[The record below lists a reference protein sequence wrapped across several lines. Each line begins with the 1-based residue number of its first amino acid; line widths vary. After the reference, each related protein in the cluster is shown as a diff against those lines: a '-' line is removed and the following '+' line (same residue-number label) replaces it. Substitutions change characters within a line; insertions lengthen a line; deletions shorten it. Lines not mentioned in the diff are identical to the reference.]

1 MSAVLNLVG
10 IQKKDDFL
18 YGLPVAMRYCRE
30 ERDGGLTYGNFRRFT
45 GSLNWQT
52 FADIKVSLEKEV
64 YFRCREV
71 AKITEMKDPRK
82 ETCAWGNS
90 ERVSKVV
97 AKLMYLCNDI
107 AISTALGQGNIII
120 LNSKFYDLLYMLT
133 LSFADAPFISV
144 LNSDNGNLSICGR
157 DAFKLDFE
165 DNSNYPE
172 ALIAYHSNQPSSNG
186 VILGV
191 NLEDNTYTI
200 CSDIQGTE
208 NFYRLLRIK
217 EYL

>member
-1 MSAVLNLVG
+1 MNGVLNLVG

-18 YGLPVAMRYCRE
+18 YGLPVAMRYCSE
-30 ERDGGLTYGNFRRFT
+30 ARDGYTYGNFRKFT

-52 FADIKVSLEKEV
+52 FTDVKASLEREV
-64 YFRCREV
+64 YFRCKEV
-71 AKITEMKDPRK
+71 AKISEMKDPRK
-82 ETCAWGNS
+82 ETCAWGS
-90 ERVSKVV
+90 ERASMLV

-120 LNSKFYDLLYMLT
+120 LNSKFYDLLYRLT

-144 LNSDNGNLSICGR
+144 LNSSNGNLSICGR
-157 DAFKLDFE
+157 DTFKLDF
-165 DNSNYPE
+165 DDYSNYPE
-172 ALIAYHSNQPSSNG
+172 ALIAYHSNQPSNNG

-191 NLEDNTYTI
+191 NSEDNTYTI

-208 NFYRLLRIK
+208 NYYRLLRVK
-217 EYL
+217 DELQ

>member
-1 MSAVLNLVG
+1 MSGVLNLVG

-18 YGLPVAMRYCRE
+18 YGLPVAMRYYRE
-30 ERDGGLTYGNFRRFT
+30 ERDGGYTYGNFRKFT

-52 FADIKVSLEKEV
+52 FTDVKASLEKEV

-71 AKITEMKDPRK
+71 AKISEMKDPRK
-82 ETCAWGNS
+82 ETCVWGS
-90 ERVSKVV
+90 ERASKIV

-120 LNSKFYDLLYMLT
+120 LNSKFYDLLYRLT

-144 LNSDNGNLSICGR
+144 LNSGTGNLSICGR
-157 DAFKLDFE
+157 DTFKLDF
-165 DNSNYPE
+165 DDYSNYPE
-172 ALIAYHSNQPSSNG
+172 ALIAYHGNQPTTNG

-191 NLEDNTYTI
+191 NSEDNTYTI
-200 CSDIQGTE
+200 CSDIQETE
-208 NFYRLLRIK
+208 NFYRLLRITD
-217 EYL
+217 EF

>member
-1 MSAVLNLVG
+1 MSGVLNLVG
-10 IQKKDDFL
+10 IQKKEDFL

-30 ERDGGLTYGNFRRFT
+30 ERDGGLTYGNFRTFT
-45 GSLNWQT
+45 GSLNWQSFT
-52 FADIKVSLEKEV
+52 DVRASLEREV

-82 ETCAWGNS
+82 EPCVWGSN
-90 ERVSKVV
+90 ERASKIV

-120 LNSKFYDLLYMLT
+120 LNSKLYDLLYKLT
-133 LSFADAPFISV
+133 LSFTDAPFINAV
-144 LNSDNGNLSICGR
+144 NSGNGNLSICGR
-157 DAFKLDFE
+157 DAFKLDF
-165 DNSNYPE
+165 DDYSNYPE

-191 NLEDNTYTI
+191 NSEDNTYTI

-208 NFYRLLRIK
+208 NFYRLLRIN
-217 EYL
+217 